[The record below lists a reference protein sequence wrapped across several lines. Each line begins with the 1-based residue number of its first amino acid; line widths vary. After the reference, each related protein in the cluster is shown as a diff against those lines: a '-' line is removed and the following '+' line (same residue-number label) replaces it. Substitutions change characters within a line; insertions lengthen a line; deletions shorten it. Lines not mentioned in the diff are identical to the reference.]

1 MDAGTSARFRMEDA
15 LESRTHRLLKSLAI
29 DWLRS
34 IGCRAVATEVAC
46 PIGRFRVDVAG
57 WLDHAEG
64 DALPEP
70 IASEAG
76 RDAGPSLFE
85 AATADRRPRSR
96 QGPRLP
102 RVILVECK
110 QSRGDFFRNDDRR
123 EALLAERERL
133 RRSARRIEELRI
145 KRHEPHLRKVEAGL
159 FEDAE
164 SWDFAS
170 TRIGAYREA
179 LARVER
185 IERDLYGRSKF
196 DLCRRYRLGDHLLI
210 ACPRGLVRPRELPE
224 GWGLLECDRSMLR
237 RRASPDPAC
246 EAATPATRATLRRR
260 AEAPRLDCPEV
271 RRLRMLRN
279 IAVAASR
286 AAGAAGAFGA

>member
-1 MDAGTSARFRMEDA
+1 ME
-15 LESRTHRLLKSLAI
+15 SKTHRLLKALAI
-29 DWLRS
+29 GWLRS
-34 IGCRAVATEVAC
+34 LGCRAVATEVAC

-57 WLDHAEG
+57 WLDHVEG
-64 DALPEP
+64 DALPEALSTEP
-70 IASEAG
+70 PAG
-76 RDAGPSLFE
+76 TTPSLFDAE
-85 AATADRRPRSR
+85 PVRGDASRAPRRR
-96 QGPRLP
+96 GPRRP

-110 QSRGDFFRNDDRR
+110 QSRGDFFRNDESR

-133 RRSARRIEELRI
+133 RRSAHRIEELRI

-164 SWDFAS
+164 SWDFSA

-179 LARVER
+179 LARIDR

-196 DLCRRYRLGDHLLI
+196 DLCRRYRLGDHLAVL
-210 ACPRGLVRPRELPE
+210 CPRGLIRPRELPE
-224 GWGLLECDRSMLR
+224 GWGLLECDRRVLR
-237 RRASPDPAC
+237 ALRGPGAEMIEASP
-246 EAATPATRATLRRR
+246 LRSRI
-260 AEAPRLDCPEV
+260 EPPRHDCPEP

>member
-1 MDAGTSARFRMEDA
+1 MET
-15 LESRTHRLLKSLAI
+15 RTHRRLKSLAI

-34 IGCRAVATEVAC
+34 IGCREVATEVAC

-57 WLDHAEG
+57 WLDHVEG
-64 DALPEP
+64 ESLPEP
-70 IASEAG
+70 RAPEPHG
-76 RDAGPSLFE
+76 DAGPSLFE
-85 AATADRRPRSR
+85 AAASTDRRARTR
-96 QGPRLP
+96 RGPRRP

-110 QSRGDFFRNDDRR
+110 QSRGDFLRNDETR

-170 TRIGAYREA
+170 TRIGAYRDA
-179 LARVER
+179 LARIER

-210 ACPRGLVRPRELPE
+210 ASPRGLVRPRELPE
-224 GWGLLECDRSMLR
+224 GWGLLECDRAALR
-237 RRASPDPAC
+237 RRESADPSGPAAEPAS
-246 EAATPATRATLRRR
+246 LRRR
-260 AEAPRLDCPEV
+260 VEPPRLDCPEP

-279 IAVAASR
+279 LAVAASR
-286 AAGAAGAFGA
+286 AATAAGAFMA

>member
-1 MDAGTSARFRMEDA
+1 MEDA
-15 LESRTHRLLKSLAI
+15 LETRTHRLLKSLAI
-29 DWLRS
+29 AWLRS

-57 WLDHAEG
+57 WLDHVEG

-70 IASEAG
+70 IPPEAV

-85 AATADRRPRSR
+85 PAAERQPRSR
-96 QGPRLP
+96 RGPRRP

-164 SWDFAS
+164 TWDFAA
-170 TRIGAYREA
+170 TQIGAYRKA
-179 LARVER
+179 LARIER

-210 ACPRGLVRPRELPE
+210 ACPRGLVRSRELPE
-224 GWGLLECDRSMLR
+224 GWGLLECDRAALR
-237 RRASPDPAC
+237 RRAADDPSATTVS
-246 EAATPATRATLRRR
+246 EASLRVR
-260 AEAPRLDCPEV
+260 AEAPRLDCPEA

-286 AAGAAGAFGA
+286 AAGAAGAFQA

>member
-1 MDAGTSARFRMEDA
+1 
-15 LESRTHRLLKSLAI
+15 LESRTHRLLKTLAI
-29 DWLRS
+29 EWLRS
-34 IGCRAVATEVAC
+34 LGCRAVATEVAC

-64 DALPEP
+64 DALVPPPAATEP
-70 IASEAG
+70 TAQPG
-76 RDAGPSLFE
+76 LFE
-85 AATADRRPRSR
+85 PPASALDMRRVRR
-96 QGPRLP
+96 RGPRRP

-110 QSRGDFFRNDDRR
+110 QSRGDFFRNDDSR

-159 FEDAE
+159 FEE
-164 SWDFAS
+164 SEAWDFSA
-170 TRIGAYREA
+170 TRIGAYRDV
-179 LARVER
+179 LARIER

-196 DLCRRYRLGDHLLI
+196 DLCRRYRLGDHLAVL
-210 ACPRGLVRPRELPE
+210 CPRGLIRPRELPE
-224 GWGLLECDRSMLR
+224 GWGLLECDRRTLRALRDPAAAIASDTAAPEATPLR
-237 RRASPDPAC
+237 RRIDP
-246 EAATPATRATLRRR
+246 P
-260 AEAPRLDCPEV
+260 PLDCPEP

-286 AAGAAGAFGA
+286 AARDAGAFEA

>member
-1 MDAGTSARFRMEDA
+1 M
-15 LESRTHRLLKSLAI
+15 ESRTHRRLKSLAI

-64 DALPEP
+64 EALPESLSTEP
-70 IASEAG
+70 PAG
-76 RDAGPSLFE
+76 TAPSLFE
-85 AATADRRPRSR
+85 AAPVRGGAAGASRRR
-96 QGPRLP
+96 GPRRP

-110 QSRGDFFRNDDRR
+110 QSRGDFFRNDETR

-133 RRSARRIEELRI
+133 RRSAHRIEELRI

-170 TRIGAYREA
+170 TRIGAYRAA
-179 LARVER
+179 LARIER

-196 DLCRRYRLGDHLLI
+196 DLCRRYRLGDHLLVL
-210 ACPRGLVRPRELPE
+210 CPRGLIRPRELPE
-224 GWGLLECDRSMLR
+224 GWGLLECERQALRAAAADGASREPVPGERPPASLR
-237 RRASPDPAC
+237 RRVEP
-246 EAATPATRATLRRR
+246 
-260 AEAPRLDCPEV
+260 PRLECPEP
-271 RRLRMLRN
+271 RRLRILRN
-279 IAVAASR
+279 IAIAASR
-286 AAGAAGAFGA
+286 AAHAAGAFDA